1 MFSAILDISSPQ
13 ITIKSGEFLLVITR
27 LNHIRGEVELPCST
41 KGDSFRSKY
50 FPQLFSGAPVSRAES
65 GFFVFVVFQVDNTFA
80 KLSGIYAR
88 ERHDS
93 SFNFS

>member
-1 MFSAILDISSPQ
+1 MFSAILDLSSSQ
-13 ITIKSGEFLLVITR
+13 ITIKTGEFLLVITR
-27 LNHIRGEVELPCST
+27 LNHIRGKIEIPCST

-65 GFFVFVVFQVDNTFA
+65 EFFVFVVFQIDNTCA

-88 ERHDS
+88 ET
-93 SFNFS
+93 